1 MFGHD
6 ALNNLNINNLIHNSE
21 GKIFLADKVTNSAGY
36 TDADYTTAANGQ
48 DLIGKSGKTNPVKW
62 DATKGVYATDRG
74 EGFKAYHTNA
84 TDAVKF
90 RKGFMIRYFRG
101 AGENFVF
108 ESFSPN
114 EPKVVKPFM
123 TQDEFD
129 GVDTNEDTNGNT
141 NGDTNGDTNGGDDSN
156 GSMGTLTDGV
166 IKGCTDST
174 AENYDATATEDDGS
188 CEFGED
194 EDNTLLYGGIGVG
207 VLALILLTRK

>member
-6 ALNNLNINNLIHNSE
+6 TLNHLNINNLLHNAE

-48 DLIGKSGKTNPVKW
+48 DMIGKSGKTNPVKW
-62 DATKGVYATDRG
+62 DATKGIYVVDRG
-74 EGFKAYHTNA
+74 DGFKSIVSNA

-90 RKGFMIRYFRG
+90 RKGFMTRYYRG
-101 AGENFVF
+101 QGENFVF

-129 GVDTNEDTNGNT
+129 GVDTNDDTNDDSNDDS
-141 NGDTNGDTNGGDDSN
+141 NDDTNGDDDSN
-156 GSMGTLTDGV
+156 GDIETLTDV
-166 IKGCTDST
+166 
-174 AENYDATATEDDGS
+174 E
-188 CEFGED
+188 GEV
-194 EDNTLLYGGIGVG
+194 EPEEGDNTILYGIIGMAVVG
-207 VLALILLTRK
+207 AVIMLK